1 MADSTRAIKAALW
14 AFLAFA
20 FASWILSIIGLA
32 GLQRQCYFQPSI
44 GQVFGNAGST
54 VSQQSYFG
62 SDLPFVGIRG
72 LNRSYGCE
80 RIYSYY
86 WFMLAMQLVALLGL
100 TILSCMRL
108 LAASGL
114 SWLAWLTV
122 LTALFIQGS
131 DTFLAL
137 KDNSGLFGDTYRYAR
152 LSSVGWILT
161 SLCNLAI
168 IFILGWRPRRVASN
182 SGGGKY

>member
-20 FASWILSIIGLA
+20 FASWILSIIGLAGASRFGRVADRASQWSGNHSMPDASSVRHTFLYLTVPAVMAA

-72 LNRSYGCE
+72 E
-80 RIYSYY
+80 I
-86 WFMLAMQLVALLGL
+86 
-100 TILSCMRL
+100 
-108 LAASGL
+108 
-114 SWLAWLTV
+114 
-122 LTALFIQGS
+122 
-131 DTFLAL
+131 
-137 KDNSGLFGDTYRYAR
+137 
-152 LSSVGWILT
+152 
-161 SLCNLAI
+161 
-168 IFILGWRPRRVASN
+168 
-182 SGGGKY
+182 